1 MAHKGTTV
9 YSVGDRAVRR
19 QKRCQKRRIVQ
30 VPQAPF
36 KAPIHSKCCIRGFRE
51 TGFALVIVLRCD
63 WPLCDIWFKSYE
75 HFKIK
80 MFLGE
85 ASYRP
90 RTGLVQASYRP
101 RTGAFYRRLEKRRRL
116 RRLFSPWRLKVS
128 TALVL
133 TACFCSFIVS

>member
-1 MAHKGTTV
+1 M
-9 YSVGDRAVRR
+9 
-19 QKRCQKRRIVQ
+19 
-30 VPQAPF
+30 
-36 KAPIHSKCCIRGFRE
+36 
-51 TGFALVIVLRCD
+51 
-63 WPLCDIWFKSYE
+63 
-75 HFKIK
+75 K

-90 RTGLVQASYRP
+90 LTGLVQASYRP

-133 TACFCSFIVS
+133 KVLKMN

>member
-1 MAHKGTTV
+1 
-9 YSVGDRAVRR
+9 
-19 QKRCQKRRIVQ
+19 
-30 VPQAPF
+30 
-36 KAPIHSKCCIRGFRE
+36 
-51 TGFALVIVLRCD
+51 
-63 WPLCDIWFKSYE
+63 
-75 HFKIK
+75 

-128 TALVL
+128 TALLL
-133 TACFCSFIVS
+133 TNEYTLPPERTQPQKLCTANFSSGTLKTLINRLLRLKNKIF

>member
-1 MAHKGTTV
+1 
-9 YSVGDRAVRR
+9 
-19 QKRCQKRRIVQ
+19 
-30 VPQAPF
+30 
-36 KAPIHSKCCIRGFRE
+36 
-51 TGFALVIVLRCD
+51 
-63 WPLCDIWFKSYE
+63 
-75 HFKIK
+75 

-128 TALVL
+128 TALVQIHPAL
-133 TACFCSFIVS
+133 TITAKLKIMQDADRHCQEGQERQRNEN

>member
-1 MAHKGTTV
+1 
-9 YSVGDRAVRR
+9 
-19 QKRCQKRRIVQ
+19 
-30 VPQAPF
+30 
-36 KAPIHSKCCIRGFRE
+36 
-51 TGFALVIVLRCD
+51 
-63 WPLCDIWFKSYE
+63 
-75 HFKIK
+75 

-128 TALVL
+128 TALVPTYILWKKNFSHILFFLRL
-133 TACFCSFIVS
+133 TVTLSFDDLSTVVR

>member
-1 MAHKGTTV
+1 
-9 YSVGDRAVRR
+9 
-19 QKRCQKRRIVQ
+19 
-30 VPQAPF
+30 
-36 KAPIHSKCCIRGFRE
+36 
-51 TGFALVIVLRCD
+51 
-63 WPLCDIWFKSYE
+63 
-75 HFKIK
+75 

-128 TALVL
+128 TALVGM
-133 TACFCSFIVS
+133 AIRAPDGANKDMEA